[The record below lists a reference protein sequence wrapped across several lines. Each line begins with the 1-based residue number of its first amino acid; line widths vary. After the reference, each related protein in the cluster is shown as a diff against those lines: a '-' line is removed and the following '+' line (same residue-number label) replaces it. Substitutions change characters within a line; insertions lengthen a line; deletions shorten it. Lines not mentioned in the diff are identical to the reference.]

1 MNTKEKSYYPY
12 FDYLRI
18 ILSSVVMFGH
28 AGIISWPNS
37 GKLAVDVFF
46 ALSGWLIGGILLS
59 TERTQ
64 LPRFFFNRA
73 IRIWI
78 PYYIALTLI
87 ILASLLKDPPNI
99 KWLEFIIYKI
109 TWVYN
114 IFGPPQLENFRDQM
128 PLDGTANH
136 FWSVNAE
143 EQFYLLAPLALVVF
157 ANQGRKISTW
167 LLIVAA
173 LWFMNIYAPISIGVL
188 AAVINRQVPNFHA
201 AKSARR
207 TLTIVLILTGS
218 GLALNQNYTL
228 FAPIFS
234 ICLVLLLAV
243 KGTKKPLGSFLGGI
257 SYPLYLNHW
266 IGVFFMHFA
275 LEPLGLRGSAIDYFL
290 AVVMNYGIAAFL
302 YWFIEK
308 RALKLRDP
316 LYSHTTGIAFT
327 CIAYATVVLG
337 LTIGLALNAS
347 YVSAIALTIFTLA
360 ATIILLHSLKPIL
373 QKQPTPE

>member
-1 MNTKEKSYYPY
+1 MNIKEKNYYPY

-18 ILSSVVMFGH
+18 ILSSVVMFAH

-37 GKLAVDVFF
+37 GRLAVDIFF

-87 ILASLLKDPPNI
+87 IIASLLKDPLNI
-99 KWLEFIIYKI
+99 KWLEFIIYKA

-114 IFGPPQLENFRDQM
+114 IFGPPQLANFHEQM

-167 LLIVAA
+167 LLIVAT
-173 LWFMNIYAPISIGVL
+173 LWFMNIYAPIAIGVL
-188 AAVINRQVPNFHA
+188 ASIINKEIPNFYA
-201 AKSARR
+201 AKNARR
-207 TLTIVLILTGS
+207 TLMVTLIITGS

-234 ICLVLLLAV
+234 ICLVLFLAI

-266 IGVFFMHFA
+266 IGVFFMNFVLA
-275 LEPLGLRGSAIDYFL
+275 PFGLRDSGISDSLAAI
-290 AVVMNYGIAAFL
+290 MNYGIAAFL
-302 YWFIEK
+302 YWFIER
-308 RALKLRDP
+308 RALKLRAKF
-316 LYSHTTGIAFT
+316 YSPKAGIVFT
-327 CIAYATVVLG
+327 CIAFATIV
-337 LTIGLALNAS
+337 IGLAIGFALNSS
-347 YVSAIALTIFTLA
+347 YAIATALTIFTLT
-360 ATIILLHSLKPIL
+360 ATITLLHALKP
-373 QKQPTPE
+373 TPHTQALP

>member
-1 MNTKEKSYYPY
+1 MNIKEKNYYPY

-18 ILSSVVMFGH
+18 ILSSVVMFAH

-37 GKLAVDVFF
+37 GRLAVDIFF

-87 ILASLLKDPPNI
+87 I
-99 KWLEFIIYKI
+99 IYKA

-114 IFGPPQLENFRDQM
+114 IFGPPQLANFHEQM

-167 LLIVAA
+167 LLIVAT
-173 LWFMNIYAPISIGVL
+173 LWFMNIYAPIAIGVL
-188 AAVINRQVPNFHA
+188 ASIINKEIPNFYA
-201 AKSARR
+201 AKNARR
-207 TLTIVLILTGS
+207 TLMVTLIITGS

-234 ICLVLLLAV
+234 ICLVLFLAI

-266 IGVFFMHFA
+266 IGVFFMNFVLA
-275 LEPLGLRGSAIDYFL
+275 PFGLRDSGISDSLAAI
-290 AVVMNYGIAAFL
+290 MNYGIAAFL
-302 YWFIEK
+302 YWFIER
-308 RALKLRDP
+308 RALKLRAKF
-316 LYSHTTGIAFT
+316 YSPKAGIVFT
-327 CIAYATVVLG
+327 CIAFATIV
-337 LTIGLALNAS
+337 IGLAIGFALNSS
-347 YVSAIALTIFTLA
+347 YAIATALTIFTLT
-360 ATIILLHSLKPIL
+360 ATITLLHALKP
-373 QKQPTPE
+373 TPHTQALP